1 MKLSLGQAAKE
12 VGKSKT
18 AIANAVKSGRMSA
31 EKTDTGGYAID
42 PAELFRVYPPK
53 KVNSQPGSTKATSLD
68 SKVTGVN
75 GSILTE
81 KVNGLERVIE
91 EKEKQIQILNREKD
105 AVRQDLEDQKE
116 QAKKITLLL
125 EHKSS
130 DEKNWE
136 TAFKQLEERISN
148 QESQAKKENEA
159 MRRKAT
165 EKIER
170 YKRALEEEKS
180 KSFWNKLFG

>member
-18 AIANAVKSGRMSA
+18 AIANAVKSGRLSA

-53 KVNSQPGSTKATSLD
+53 KVDGQSGSTKDAELD

-75 GSILTE
+75 RSILTE

-91 EKEKQIQILNREKD
+91 EKEKQIQILNTEKD

-130 DEKNWE
+130 DEKSWE

-148 QESQAKKENEA
+148 QEDQARKEMAA

-165 EKIER
+165 EKIEH
-170 YKRALEEEKS
+170 YKKAFEEEKS
-180 KSFWNKLFG
+180 RSFWSKLFG